1 MDARPAYKA
10 YTLIG
15 YSPTA
20 HSYGRNICTGLFQPD
35 YLHIIADKIRK
46 RSKINEI

>member
-20 HSYGRNICTGLFQPD
+20 HSYGRNICTGLFQR
-35 YLHIIADKIRK
+35 YCFHVIANKKRK
-46 RSKINEI
+46 CSKISEK